1 MLIEPGRFADTWW
14 RAAGTLCRREP
25 RLAAVI
31 ERYPGERLEPHGDL
45 FRSLIRA
52 IVGQQISVVASER
65 IWDRLTRDLTSVTPR
80 EVARLDAATM
90 RDRGLTR
97 NKARSIAAASR
108 VMATWQDT
116 PSESG
121 EIRRRLLALRG
132 VGPWT
137 VDMVLIFAAGDLDVL
152 PVADIGLQRAV
163 AALYGC
169 ARSPDAVSSRAEAW
183 RPWRTVA
190 TWYLWRDLDPLPVAY

>member
-1 MLIEPGRFADTWW
+1 MLNEPGRFADTWW
-14 RAAGTLCRREP
+14 RAAGKLCRRDP

-52 IVGQQISVVASER
+52 IVGQQISVLASER
-65 IWDRLTRDLTSVTPR
+65 IWNRFTRDLAAITPR
-80 EVARLDAATM
+80 DVARMDAATM
-90 RDRGLTR
+90 QGHGLTR
-97 NKARSIAAASR
+97 NKVRSIAAAAN
-108 VMATWQDT
+108 VVVAWQDI
-116 PSESG
+116 PSQSED
-121 EIRRRLLALRG
+121 IRRRLLALKG

-152 PVADIGLQRAV
+152 PVADIGLQRSV
-163 AALYGC
+163 AAIYGC
-169 ARSPDAVSSRAEAW
+169 ERSPDAVHSRAAAW

-190 TWYLWRDLDPLPVAY
+190 TWYLWRDLDPLPVVY

>member
-14 RAAGTLCRREP
+14 QAAGTLCRRDP
-25 RLAAVI
+25 RLATVI

-52 IVGQQISVVASER
+52 IVGQQISVTASER
-65 IWDRLTRDLTSVTPR
+65 IWDRLTRDLAAITPR
-80 EVARLDAATM
+80 EVARMDAATV
-90 RDRGLTR
+90 RGHGLTR
-97 NKARSIAAASR
+97 NKARSIAAAAG
-108 VMATWQDT
+108 VMATWKDS
-116 PSESG
+116 PSQSED
-121 EIRRRLLALRG
+121 IRRRLLALKG

-137 VDMVLIFAAGDLDVL
+137 VDMVLIFAAGELDVL

-163 AALYGC
+163 AAVYGC
-169 ARSPDAVSSRAEAW
+169 ARSPDAVSTRATAW

>member
-1 MLIEPGRFADTWW
+1 MLIEPGRFARIWW
-14 RAAGTLCRREP
+14 QATETLCRRDP
-25 RLAAVI
+25 LLGAVI

-45 FRSLIRA
+45 FRSLMRA
-52 IVGQQISVVASER
+52 IVGQQISVIASER
-65 IWDRLTRDLTSVTPR
+65 IWDRLIRNLAAITPP
-80 EVARLDAATM
+80 EVARVDVSTM
-90 RDRGLTR
+90 RDCGLTR
-97 NKARSIAAASR
+97 NKARSIAAAAS
-108 VMATWQDT
+108 VMVTWQDT

-121 EIRRRLLALRG
+121 EIRQRLLALGG

-163 AALYGC
+163 AAVYGC
-169 ARSPDAVSSRAEAW
+169 PRSPDAVRSRATAW

>member
-14 RAAGTLCRREP
+14 RAAEMLCRRDS

-65 IWDRLTRDLTSVTPR
+65 IWERLTRNLAAITPR
-80 EVARLDAATM
+80 EVARMDAAAM
-90 RDRGLTR
+90 RACGLTR
-97 NKARSIAAASR
+97 NKARSIASAAR

-116 PSESG
+116 PLQSG
-121 EIRRRLLALRG
+121 DIRPRLLTLKG

-152 PVADIGLQRAV
+152 PVADIGLQRSV
-163 AALYGC
+163 AAIYGC
-169 ARSPDAVSSRAEAW
+169 ERSPDAVASRAAAW
-183 RPWRTVA
+183 CPWRTVA